1 MSSSSLVGGS
11 FDNLSPGAQAV
22 VDAVMGDTIGGQVTT
37 TTVGSGTLVVG
48 SGTNGETQG
57 VFVGAQGTAIAGEV
71 NTGGVSL
78 TVALPPN
85 VSMAFQGPSA
95 PVTAAQAVVY
105 AQAMLSQVSGL
116 SASESSSLTE
126 ALNSLIS
133 TLTSGD
139 ANASVSLRFVVLSDT
154 SSGTRAG
161 EVVAFNG
168 GNNPGDEALVF
179 AMSQVSNKVLSLTNV
194 KAALLVGNGT
204 VKVDDY
210 LGSSIRGDSSNQNIT
225 GGAGRDTLVGGGGQ
239 DTLTGGSGADVFG
252 VSVLG
257 NLTITDFNVSQD
269 KLAFT
274 LPGVTNLETLA
285 PLFTGLTVVG
295 GNSVLGFGSAG
306 SVTLV
311 GVDPSQL
318 TIDLIK
324 FSL

>member
-1 MSSSSLVGGS
+1 MSSSLIGGS
-11 FDNLSPGAQAV
+11 YDTLSTGAQAV
-22 VDAVMGDTIGGQVTT
+22 IDAVMGDTIGGQVTS

-57 VFVGAQGTAIAGEV
+57 VFVGAQGSAIAGEV
-71 NTGGVSL
+71 NAGGVSL
-78 TVALPPN
+78 TVALPPSVN
-85 VSMAFQGPSA
+85 MAFQGPSA
-95 PVTAAQAVVY
+95 PVTNAEAVVY
-105 AQAMLSQVSGL
+105 AQAMLSQVAGL
-116 SASESSSLTE
+116 SESESSSLTQ
-126 ALNSLIS
+126 ALHALID
-133 TLTSGD
+133 TLTGGD
-139 ANASVSLRFVVLSDT
+139 AGATVSLRFVVLTDT
-154 SSGTRAG
+154 STGSRAG
-161 EVVAFNG
+161 EIVSFNG
-168 GNNPGDEALVF
+168 GNNAGDEALVF

-194 KAALLVGNGT
+194 KAALLIGDGT
-204 VKVDDY
+204 VKVNDY
-210 LGSSIRGDSSNQNIT
+210 LSASIRGDSSNQNIT

-285 PLFTGLTVVG
+285 PLFSGLTVVN
-295 GNSVLGFGSAG
+295 GNSVLGFGAAG

-311 GVDPSQL
+311 GVNPSEL

-324 FSL
+324 FTL